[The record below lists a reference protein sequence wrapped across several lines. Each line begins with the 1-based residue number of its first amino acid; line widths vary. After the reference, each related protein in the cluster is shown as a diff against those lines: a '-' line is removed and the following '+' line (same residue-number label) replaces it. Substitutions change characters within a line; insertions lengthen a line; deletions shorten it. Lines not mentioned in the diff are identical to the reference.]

1 MTVWRKALAGTF
13 AIGLLLSQL
22 VHAESVRADESWD
35 VDSWI
40 ELTSTSPASGCTI
53 DSTIE
58 VRSDGYVVPDVDVF
72 IGLFVDAQLVSA
84 DRVST
89 DENGIAY
96 LTIDSS
102 LADGEDA
109 WIDVTLNDTYWW
121 GHAAYPGA
129 GDTCYDDSLQTE
141 HSGAIAATPG
151 AESAQESDAPSTAS
165 AVADSGAV
173 IIPEVG
179 FYVQQR
185 NLSCEFASV
194 QIATA
199 AWGNT
204 VSEYSLDNLVGWSDN
219 PHYGYRGDITGWWG
233 NTYDYG
239 VYAEPLSWA
248 LFPVR
253 VRWRGRL
260 YRWRPELADQRDQ
273 HGQPDARMAGP
284 VGRSERLRRW
294 LQGSGRHA
302 CAGGLW
308 VRRWR
313 HLSLDPA
320 IGSTKYYDWG
330 TFEWMW
336 GVMDGMSMAVYPA

>member
-53 DSTIE
+53 ESTIE

-84 DRVST
+84 DRIST

-102 LADGEDA
+102 LADGDDA

-129 GDTCYDDSLQTE
+129 GDTCYDDYLQTE

-248 LFPVR
+248 LSQFGYVGEVAYTNWKTSFPDTPQPKTIRSLQKLAR
-253 VRWRGRL
+253 V
-260 YRWRPELADQRDQ
+260 P
-273 HGQPDARMAGP
+273 
-284 VGRSERLRRW
+284 
-294 LQGSGRHA
+294 
-302 CAGGLW
+302 
-308 VRRWR
+308 
-313 HLSLDPA
+313 
-320 IGSTKYYDWG
+320 
-330 TFEWMW
+330 
-336 GVMDGMSMAVYPA
+336 